1 MYSPDLE
8 TFSGMIKGAGLV
20 PLHRTI
26 VADLDTPLTIFAKV
40 AGNEKHAFE
49 LEAAGSLILGTDYA
63 GAREILEAL
72 PLTRLNQPNLQHYDI
87 NRAEIAVREQHPDK
101 ALAILQV
108 IPLSGPFVGDIHRLR
123 AEAYLQNKQFFSS
136 ARERIQLDPLL
147 TDPEKQLENEFLI
160 WTTLNNLTDTE
171 LQTLRRAPPPDPVSG
186 WIELVELS
194 RLYLQQPDVLK
205 EVTPHWQKRYPDHPA
220 NLRFIDQLLGTMRV
234 AGQPPANLALLLPL
248 KGSFSDAANAI
259 RDGLFAAY
267 YDSPDSAMHPQL
279 RLYDTGNTGNS
290 VELFNGAASA
300 GSQVVMSI
308 KLDGSVHINLADT
321 GIDFAGNNF
330 GYYLDATTAN
340 QGIFYSDTL
349 LNGDSTDHMLAYQ
362 GTGDTVQIANNAAGR
377 KRRPHHSR
385 EGVHHEEAGAYQ
397 SPGSQ
402 DEIRRGR
409 RAVCPGPGPD
419 HFCRRPGGHTRRR

>member
-1 MYSPDLE
+1 MPVSTRQTASRHAVILFLLVTLLQACTSTPHEPAARSPLQQQAELLE
-8 TFSGMIKGAGLV
+8 ARGDFQGAARLY
-20 PLHRTI
+20 
-26 VADLDTPLTIFAKV
+26 LDAAAHAT
-40 AGNEKHAFE
+40 GNEKHALE
-49 LEAAGSLILGTDYA
+49 LEAAGSLILGADYA

-72 PLTRLNQPNLQHYDI
+72 PLTRLNQLNLQHYDI

-108 IPLSGPFVGDIHRLR
+108 IPLTEPFVGDIHRLR

-194 RLYLQQPDVLK
+194 RLYLQQPGVLK

-279 RLYDTGNTGNS
+279 RLYDTGSTGR
-290 VELFNGAASA
+290 VRRRTICHWPAA
-300 GSQVVMSI
+300 
-308 KLDGSVHINLADT
+308 
-321 GIDFAGNNF
+321 
-330 GYYLDATTAN
+330 
-340 QGIFYSDTL
+340 QG
-349 LNGDSTDHMLAYQ
+349 G
-362 GTGDTVQIANNAAGR
+362 GTGHCHAGR
-377 KRRPHHSR
+377 TAGTDSR
-385 EGVHHEEAGAYQ
+385 AE
-397 SPGSQ
+397 PCT
-402 DEIRRGR
+402 GR
-409 RAVCPGPGPD
+409 AS
-419 HFCRRPGGHTRRR
+419 HQ